1 MMMMSSLPPFV
12 PPKAPTGNA
21 KSVAFKNTVSQ
32 ERAKRRSGKLKQ
44 SITSLEKQAL
54 PFQRF
59 PIRLLFLFAV
69 LIVGVLVMTGRFFW
83 IQIID
88 GANLSN
94 RARLSHESK
103 KHQPL
108 FRGEITDRRGDVLA
122 QDALFYDLFA
132 HPSYFYGQPP
142 EEMARVLATVLPI
155 DEGVLAEKFKKK
167 QTTLYKS
174 LFANFR
180 RVVWRLMF

>member
-12 PPKAPTGNA
+12 PTKASKGKTPRSASKNA
-21 KSVAFKNTVSQ
+21 VSQ
-32 ERAKRRSGKLKQ
+32 ARRVKRRSGKLKQ

-69 LIVGVLVMTGRFFW
+69 LVLGVLVMTGRFFW

-94 RARLSHESK
+94 RARLSH
-103 KHQPL
+103 
-108 FRGEITDRRGDVLA
+108 
-122 QDALFYDLFA
+122 
-132 HPSYFYGQPP
+132 
-142 EEMARVLATVLPI
+142 
-155 DEGVLAEKFKKK
+155 
-167 QTTLYKS
+167 
-174 LFANFR
+174 
-180 RVVWRLMF
+180 